1 MNQKTNTKES
11 LKSKIQFLTALI
23 FVYVIL
29 FEFILEHNKILPKP
43 SLLLESFISIW
54 KDYDLVETIAI
65 TTTTIYL
72 AIAIS
77 SFFIYRFSG
86 YILKIFF
93 EYEEVI
99 EKLKIFRY
107 FPALFFA
114 ILFSFW
120 FSNSIMAGFLFA
132 LLSSG
137 LIMIVRLLSYSKIN
151 RTYFDVAL
159 NLGLNKNEI
168 YRKVVFKDILPR
180 FVTEFSS
187 IHYYLW
193 ILVMIYE
200 FVNEIKGFG
209 GIYRTALAYND
220 FTGLFPIAIIIS
232 ILIWFGSII
241 INYMNNKIVFWES

>member
-1 MNQKTNTKES
+1 MIQETNIKDS

-29 FEFILEHNKILPKP
+29 FEFILEQNKILPKP
-43 SLLLESFISIW
+43 SLLLESFVSIW
-54 KDYDLVETIAI
+54 KDYSLVETIAI

-72 AIAIS
+72 TLAIS
-77 SFFIYRFSG
+77 FLFIYRFSG
-86 YILKIFF
+86 YLLKIFF
-93 EYEEVI
+93 EYQEVI
-99 EKLKIFRY
+99 EKVKIFRY

-120 FSNSIMAGFLFA
+120 FANSILAGFIFA
-132 LLSSG
+132 LLSSL
-137 LIMIVRLLSYSKIN
+137 LIMISRLFPYLKIN
-151 RTYFDVAL
+151 RTYYDVAT
-159 NLGLNKNEI
+159 NLGLKKNEI
-168 YRKVVFKDILPR
+168 YRKVVFKDILPKYAR
-180 FVTEFSS
+180 EFKR

-220 FTGLFPIAIIIS
+220 FAGLFPIAILIS
-232 ILIWFGSII
+232 ILICFGSII
-241 INYMNNKIVFWES
+241 INYINEKIVFWES